1 MVASLSKAMSQE
13 ALERYHSKD
22 NYYSQ
27 GEGLGNSQWC
37 GEFAEAQGLT
47 GVIKSEDWKQA
58 CKGKDPQGKELRR
71 KQMNSRAGWDI
82 TLSACKSASLKA
94 LVDQDPIVLS
104 AHQEAV
110 LQTVQ
115 YIESYCI
122 YAQVKINGQLTR
134 EQTQKG
140 QFSLF
145 EHDDNR
151 NQEPQ
156 LHTHVVILNQT
167 LCADGK
173 SRTLDSRE
181 LFIQK
186 KTIGAYYDHCF
197 ANQLQ
202 KKGFELEWTSDHTFE
217 IKGYQKDQLEAFSG
231 RRQQIREYLEQQNI
245 SLAQATAE
253 QKAIAC
259 LESRPVKIHKLQPI
273 DHELQRQA
281 WQQESDRLGIIHP
294 QPSAQFQQL
303 YELNPHP
310 GSLHQVIKDGIES
323 ATAYQVAVTRQELL
337 RHCLRQAQAHY
348 SPIEVEQ
355 ALDQSPDL
363 VTTLDGRWTTTRTL
377 DREQFV
383 VTSANQGQNTQSPLN
398 DAEIVTAI
406 AQRYELNEGQTA
418 GLKHI
423 ATSTDF
429 ITLLQGNAGVGK
441 TYTLKA
447 FRDCLP
453 PDQRDKLR
461 GLAPSVATAE
471 TLTQDTDIPAATV
484 DRYLFSTPDP
494 ASAGDILLVEEAG
507 MLSVQ
512 QMEQLIQKAQ
522 DTQSRLILV
531 GDTKQLSSIEAGA
544 PFRLLQTRSDL
555 KTVTIEQN
563 LRQKA
568 PHLFIAADLAA
579 QRRTDEAISVLE
591 RCHCIHEIPV
601 SQERNRTVVSQY
613 LDRTP
618 QEQAQTLILCDT
630 NSDRRDITAQIRA
643 AYVAEGRLGETSQTI
658 QILYPKHLDKQA
670 IAQGYNYQPG
680 DVIRFWRTTQAL
692 PDAYYRVMEVK
703 DQSLIL
709 KDRRGQQKEL
719 MLNRHKEREVFQCQT
734 LELREGD
741 RLRFTRNHRQWQQ
754 TNGQPYTIEALNPDG
769 TIAIR
774 TKGQR
779 YTVTADQLLHS
790 DYAYCRTV
798 YSAQGWTSKA
808 AIWAPGY
815 TPGQEQTY
823 VALTR
828 AQEHLEIITLDRA
841 AFIASATQ
849 SRGQENATEL
859 LDPQLSIPAPAISQP
874 SQEEIA
880 IAQQPSTEPSEAN
893 LDPQQ
898 LTLFP
903 GQTDE
908 LQRKPARQRRT
919 QPPAQSGRSP
929 ESDRGMHQPDQQMP
943 QTNPETNPETEPAAN
958 PPTAEQPL
966 IPARSRL
973 AELADAFGT
982 LAEQLDPHRA
992 ETRTDRG
999 DEPDRRP
1006 DPESESNLSEPNLN
1020 PEPDVSEYSAIGDAT
1035 AAIDPAAPDPGYPAA
1050 DLIQHD
1056 PDGLTSG
1063 ETADSRPGQS
1073 LESDSS
1079 LVERE
1084 GVEHQ
1089 GDSDYLR
1096 GDDSERQ
1103 PVEFVAGVDG
1113 IEREVLPNVGE
1124 DERTV
1129 EQHREPAEE
1138 VAQTEVG
1145 ETEALSAIASQWSDR
1160 DLLDYEQQVKEYF
1173 KTILPEPDWEE
1184 GKRLQTEA
1192 NRWSTEYHQAARVY
1206 RDCQEEVKRLGEPR
1220 SLWYPF
1226 GSPRQ
1231 EVEAARGRAD
1241 GSRSELAV
1249 TKVQLDQVQGKF
1261 KKWKTAARQYQ
1272 EWRHSERGELMHQV
1286 RAIVET
1292 EPVQER
1298 IQQVHQAQEAIRQ
1311 AQERQRRR
1319 QEVLEMLQ
1327 QWQQIA
1333 IRIGQPDGYV
1343 QRIQAIT
1350 RDYERGQPLTEK
1362 QIDRLSQDFTDY
1374 REQMRQV
1381 QTQRQQQRG
1390 FGR

>member
-27 GEGLGNSQWC
+27 GEGLENSQWC
-37 GEFAEAQGLT
+37 GEFANAQGLT
-47 GVIKSEDWKQA
+47 GAIKSEDWKQA
-58 CKGKDPQGKELRR
+58 CKGKDPDGKELRR
-71 KQMNSRAGWDI
+71 KQLNSRAGWDM

-94 LVDQDPIVLS
+94 LVDQDPIVLA

-110 LQTVQ
+110 LKTVQ
-115 YIESYCI
+115 YIESHCI

-140 QFSLF
+140 QFALF

-151 NQEPQ
+151 KQEPQ

-197 ANQLQ
+197 AHQLQ
-202 KKGFELEWTSDHTFE
+202 MKGFELEWTSDHTFE

-245 SLAQATAE
+245 SLSQATAE

-294 QPSAQFQQL
+294 QPSAQLQQL
-303 YELNPHP
+303 YDLNPHP
-310 GSLHQVIKDGIES
+310 GSLHQVIEDGIES

-348 SPIEVEQ
+348 NPVEIEQ
-355 ALDQSPDL
+355 ALDQYPDL
-363 VTTLDGRWTTTRTL
+363 VTTLDGRFTTSRTL
-377 DREQFV
+377 DREQFIV
-383 VTSANQGQNTQSPLN
+383 ASANQGQNTQTPLN
-398 DAEIVTAI
+398 DVETITAI

-418 GLKHI
+418 GLTHI

-447 FRDCLP
+447 LRDCLSP
-453 PDQRDKLR
+453 EQRDKLR
-461 GLAPSVATAE
+461 GLAPSAAAAE
-471 TLTQDTDIPAATV
+471 TLTTETDIPAATV

-507 MLSVQ
+507 MLSAQ
-512 QMEQLIQKAQ
+512 QMERLIQKAQ

-544 PFRLLQTRSDL
+544 PFRLLQTRSAL
-555 KTVTIEQN
+555 QTVTIEQN

-630 NSDRRDITAQIRA
+630 NRDRRDITTQIRA
-643 AYVAEGRLGETSQTI
+643 AYVDEGRLGEASQTI

-680 DVIRFWRTTQAL
+680 DVIRFWRTTQTF
-692 PDAYYRVMEVK
+692 PDAYYRVVEVK

-709 KDRRGQQKEL
+709 KGRSGQQKEL

-741 RLRFTRNHRQWQQ
+741 RLRFTRNHRRWQQ
-754 TNGQPYTIEALNPDG
+754 NNGQPYTIEALNPDG
-769 TIAIR
+769 SIAIR

-808 AIWAPGY
+808 AIWAPGH

-859 LDPQLSIPAPAISQP
+859 LDPQLVIPAPAISQP
-874 SQEEIA
+874 NQEEIA
-880 IAQQPSTEPSEAN
+880 IAQQPSTEPGEDT

-919 QPPAQSGRSP
+919 QSPDKSGRAL
-929 ESDRGMHQPDQQMP
+929 ESDRGTAQPDQQIP
-943 QTNPETNPETEPAAN
+943 QTNPETEPAADSLT
-958 PPTAEQPL
+958 PEQPL
-966 IPARSRL
+966 SSARNRL
-973 AELADAFGT
+973 AEFADAFGA
-982 LAEQLDPHRA
+982 LAEQLDPHRT

-999 DEPDRRP
+999 DEPDRRL
-1006 DPESESNLSEPNLN
+1006 DPESEPDLSEPNLN
-1020 PEPDVSEYSAIGDAT
+1020 PEPDVTEYSAIGDAT
-1035 AAIDPAAPDPGYPAA
+1035 TAINPAAPDPGHPAA
-1050 DLIQHD
+1050 DLSQHD
-1056 PDGLTSG
+1056 PDGLTPG
-1063 ETADSRPGQS
+1063 ETADSSAGES

-1079 LVERE
+1079 SPERQ

-1096 GDDSERQ
+1096 SDDAQRQ
-1103 PVEFVAGVDG
+1103 PIEFVAGVDG
-1113 IEREVLPNVGE
+1113 IEREVLIPGE

-1129 EQHREPAEE
+1129 EQHRDSAEE
-1138 VAQTEVG
+1138 ATQTEVG
-1145 ETEALSAIASQWSDR
+1145 ETAALIAIACQWSDTE
-1160 DLLDYEQQVKEYF
+1160 LLDYEQQVKEYF

-1184 GKRLQTEA
+1184 GKRLHTEV
-1192 NRWSTEYHQAARVY
+1192 NRWSTAYHQAVRVY

-1241 GSRSELAV
+1241 ESRSELAL

-1261 KKWKTAARQYQ
+1261 KKWKTPARQYQ

-1286 RAIVET
+1286 KAIVT
-1292 EPVQER
+1292 LEPVQER
-1298 IQQVHQAQEAIRQ
+1298 IQQVQQTQEAIRQ
-1311 AQERQRRR
+1311 AQERQRQR
-1319 QEVLEMLQ
+1319 QEGLEMLQ

-1333 IRIGQPDGYV
+1333 IRLGRPEGYV
-1343 QRIQAIT
+1343 QRIQEIT
-1350 RDYERGQPLTEK
+1350 QDYGRGQSLTEK
-1362 QIDRLSQDFTDY
+1362 QVDRLSQDFTDY
-1374 REQMRQV
+1374 RELMRQV
-1381 QTQRQQQRG
+1381 QIQQQQRG
-1390 FGR
+1390 IGR

>member
-1 MVASLSKAMSQE
+1 MSQE
-13 ALERYHSKD
+13 ALEQYHSRD

-27 GEGLGNSQWC
+27 GEGLENSQWC
-37 GEFAEAQGLT
+37 GEFANVQGLT
-47 GVIKSEDWKQA
+47 GAIKSEDWKQA
-58 CKGKDPQGKELRR
+58 CKGEDPQGQELRR
-71 KQMNSRAGWDI
+71 KQLNSRAGWDI

-94 LVDQDPIVLS
+94 LVDQDPIVLV

-110 LQTVQ
+110 LKTVQ
-115 YIESYCI
+115 YIEAHCI

-140 QFSLF
+140 QFALF

-151 NQEPQ
+151 KQEPQ

-197 ANQLQ
+197 AHQLQ
-202 KKGFELEWTSDHTFE
+202 MKGFELEWTSDHTFE

-245 SLAQATAE
+245 SLSQATAE

-281 WQQESDRLGIIHP
+281 WQQESDRLGITHP
-294 QPSAQFQQL
+294 QPSVNLQQL
-303 YELNPHP
+303 YELSPHP

-323 ATAYQVAVTRQELL
+323 ATAYQVAVNRQELL

-348 SPIEVEQ
+348 NPVEIEQV
-355 ALDQSPDL
+355 LDQYPDL
-363 VTTLDGRWTTTRTL
+363 VTTLDGRFTTARTL
-377 DREQFV
+377 DREQFIL
-383 VTSANQGQNTQSPLN
+383 TCANQGQSTQTPLN
-398 DAEIVTAI
+398 DVETVTAI
-406 AQRYELNEGQTA
+406 AQRYDLNAGQTA
-418 GLKHI
+418 GLTHI

-447 FRDCLP
+447 LKDCLP
-453 PDQRDKLR
+453 PEQQDKLR
-461 GLAPSVATAE
+461 GLAPSAAAAE
-471 TLTQDTDIPAATV
+471 TLTTETDIPAATA

-507 MLSVQ
+507 MLSAQ
-512 QMEQLIQKAQ
+512 QMERLIQKSQ
-522 DTQSRLILV
+522 NTQSRLILV

-544 PFRLLQTRSDL
+544 PFRLLQTRSAL
-555 KTVTIEQN
+555 QTVTIEQN

-568 PHLFIAADLAA
+568 PHLFIAADLVA

-601 SQERNRTVVSQY
+601 SQDRNRTVVSQY

-630 NSDRRDITAQIRA
+630 NTDRRDITTQIRA

-680 DVIRFWRTTQAL
+680 DVIRFWRTTQAF
-692 PDAYYRVMEVK
+692 PDAYYRVVEVK

-709 KDRRGQQKEL
+709 KGRSGQQKEL

-769 TIAIR
+769 TIAIC

-815 TPGQEQTY
+815 IPGQEQTY

-859 LDPQLSIPAPAISQP
+859 LDPQLVIPAPAISQL
-874 SQEEIA
+874 SQEETA
-880 IAQQPSTEPSEAN
+880 IAQPPSTEPSEDT

-919 QPPAQSGRSP
+919 QPPAQSGRPP
-929 ESDRGMHQPDQQMP
+929 ESDRGTAQPDQQIP
-943 QTNPETNPETEPAAN
+943 QTNPETEPAADT
-958 PPTAEQPL
+958 PTPEQPL
-966 IPARSRL
+966 SPARSRL
-973 AELADAFGT
+973 AEFTDAFGA

-1006 DPESESNLSEPNLN
+1006 DPESESDLSEPDLN
-1020 PEPDVSEYSAIGDAT
+1020 PELGVSEYSAIGDPT
-1035 AAIDPAAPDPGYPAA
+1035 AAINPAAPDPGHPAA
-1050 DLIQHD
+1050 DLSQHD
-1056 PDGLTSG
+1056 PDGLTPG
-1063 ETADSRPGQS
+1063 ETADSSAGES
-1073 LESDSS
+1073 FESDSS
-1079 LVERE
+1079 PLERQ
-1084 GVEHQ
+1084 GVEYQ

-1096 GDDSERQ
+1096 GDDAQRQ
-1103 PVEFVAGVDG
+1103 SVEFVAGVDG
-1113 IEREVLPNVGE
+1113 IEREVLIPGE

-1138 VAQTEVG
+1138 AAQTEVG
-1145 ETEALSAIASQWSDR
+1145 ETEALIAIAFQWSDTE
-1160 DLLDYEQQVKEYF
+1160 LLEYEQQVKEYF

-1184 GKRLQTEA
+1184 GKRLQTEV
-1192 NRWSTEYHQAARVY
+1192 NRWSTAYHQAARVY

-1241 GSRSELAV
+1241 ESRSELAV

-1261 KKWKTAARQYQ
+1261 KKWKTPARQYQ

-1298 IQQVHQAQEAIRQ
+1298 IQKVQQVQEAIRQ
-1311 AQERQRRR
+1311 AQERQRQR
-1319 QEVLEMLQ
+1319 QEGLEMLQ

-1333 IRIGQPDGYV
+1333 IRLGRPEGYI
-1343 QRIQAIT
+1343 QRIQEIT
-1350 RDYERGQPLTEK
+1350 QDYGRGQSLTEK
-1362 QIDRLSQDFTDY
+1362 QVDRLSQDFIDY
-1374 REQMRQV
+1374 REQTRQM
-1381 QTQRQQQRG
+1381 QIQQRG
-1390 FGR
+1390 FSPNL